1 MQRAIAQHTPQGA
14 LAAPRAARRECHLAR
29 HVVLIVVDV
38 QAQGPVDVVLD
49 NLGQAALAVQDA
61 LGRAED
67 VVRVREKAGEVGRRR
82 GGDVEDVP
90 DVGDDGEGGPLEGEA
105 EGGRVGRDREV
116 EGAGA
121 LAL

>member
-1 MQRAIAQHTPQGA
+1 M
-14 LAAPRAARRECHLAR
+14 
-29 HVVLIVVDV
+29 
-38 QAQGPVDVVLD
+38 VLD

-67 VVRVREKAGEVGRRR
+67 VVRVREEAGEVGRRR

-105 EGGRVGRDREV
+105 EGGRVGRDR
-116 EGAGA
+116 
-121 LAL
+121 